1 MISEPKEYF
10 IKQKLH
16 RGGEEG
22 GVAEDVED
30 IFGGGDEE
38 SLSLFDMNAVDMR
51 FSPEADYY
59 DESVG
64 MQIDLR
70 RHLHH
75 YPVHREIGAVNEF
88 GVRFGGIIGSAVLG
102 PNLIV
107 DRLFRLGDMQFAR
120 VTMRIFSSEII
131 DAIGDIRGL
140 LDLGE
145 EVTGSD
151 GVQSSGREE
160 EEVSLV

>member
-16 RGGEEG
+16 RGGEECS
-22 GVAEDVED
+22 VTEDVED

-38 SLSLFDMNAVDMR
+38 GLSLFDMNAVDMR
-51 FSPEADYY
+51 FPPETNDHYKGIR
-59 DESVG
+59 V
-64 MQIDLR
+64 QIHLR

-75 YPVHREIGAVNEF
+75 NPIDGEIRAVDKF
-88 GVRFGGIIGSAVLG
+88 GVGFGRVIGRAVLG
-102 PNLIV
+102 PDLIV
-107 DRLFRLGDMQFAR
+107 DRLFGFGDVQFTGIA
-120 VTMRIFSSEII
+120 MRILASEVI
-131 DAIGDIRGL
+131 DTVGDIRSL

-151 GVQSSGREE
+151 GV
-160 EEVSLV
+160 